1 MNRAGDL
8 LERIVA
14 GWAILGG
21 IVLLLIVAVT
31 GTNVGLYVVDAI
43 VPGAVRVIS
52 GYEDIVRLF
61 VSAAALMML
70 PYCQLRRGHV
80 TVDLLTE
87 GLSPRV
93 VRRLDLASLGLMTAL
108 PLFLGYWMIFGMLE
122 TRADGRISPVLEWAQ
137 WPFYLPG
144 LVSLALWA
152 LVALDQLRRAW
163 RESPA

>member
-1 MNRAGDL
+1 MARAGDM

-21 IVLLLIVAVT
+21 IVLLAIVAVT
-31 GTNVGLYVVDAI
+31 GTNVGLYIVDAFA
-43 VPGAVRVIS
+43 PGTVRVIS

-87 GLSPRV
+87 GLPPGV
-93 VRRLDLASLGLMTAL
+93 VRRLDLASLALMAAL

-122 TRADGRISPVLEWAQ
+122 TRADGRVSPVLNWVQ

-152 LVALDQLRRAW
+152 LVALAQLRRTW
-163 RESPA
+163 HDRPA